1 MKIWDKDGMETKK
14 IKKKYE
20 YTKIN
25 QVLEIKYIISFLV
38 SWQNQDFKNMQS

>member
-1 MKIWDKDGMETKK
+1 METKK

-38 SWQNQDFKNMQS
+38 SLQNQDSKNMQS